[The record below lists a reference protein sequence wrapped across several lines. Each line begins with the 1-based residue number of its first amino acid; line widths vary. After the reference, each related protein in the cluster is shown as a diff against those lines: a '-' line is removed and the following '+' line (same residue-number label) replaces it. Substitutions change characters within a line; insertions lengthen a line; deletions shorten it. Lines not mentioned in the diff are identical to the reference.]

1 MEEWMWRKIIEKM
14 YDPKD
19 YEVLES
25 KFLTLIE
32 EKKAYNR
39 SRMGGAVPTSSTN
52 PNMSKYLVDSTI
64 QSQILVGNKKMTR
77 EEMNQL
83 LQSKDF
89 EKLSYHDFQK
99 TILDFQL

>member
-25 KFLTLIE
+25 KFLSIIE
-32 EKKAYNR
+32 ERKAMNR
-39 SRMGGAVPTSSTN
+39 TRLGGTA
-52 PNMSKYLVDSTI
+52 NMSKFLVDSTM
-64 QSQILVGNKKMTR
+64 QAQILAGNKKMTR

-83 LQSKDF
+83 MQSKDL

-99 TILDFQL
+99 TILDF